1 MSSDIMKF
9 RTFIA
14 IEVPVSDEL
23 RQFSSAIK
31 KSGADLKMVNLKN
44 VHITLKFLGDT
55 EESLVPEI
63 EQVMKHAVSGIGPF
77 DMRLSGTG
85 AFPNLN
91 RISVVWAGMEN
102 ADNLGQIA
110 SKIDAGLTDF
120 GFQPEKRN
128 FSPHVTV
135 ARVKTG
141 RNKDRL
147 AEIIN
152 QFSGIDFGEVPVD
165 RIILKK
171 SVLTPQGPIY
181 SDMASVHL

>member
-1 MSSDIMKF
+1 MTF
-9 RTFIA
+9 RAFIA
-14 IEVPVSDEL
+14 VEVPVFSKLDE
-23 RQFSSAIK
+23 FSRAVK
-31 KSGADLKMVNLKN
+31 GTGADLKMVNLDN

-55 EESLVPEI
+55 DEALVPEI
-63 EQVMKHAVSGIGPF
+63 EQVIRNAVSGIEPF
-77 DMRLSGTG
+77 TMKLKGTG

-91 RISVVWAGMEN
+91 RISVVWAGLEN
-102 ADNLGQIA
+102 AEALGEIA
-110 SKIDAGLTDF
+110 GKIDTGLVPL
-120 GFQPEKRN
+120 GFQPERRK

-147 AEIIN
+147 ADIIG
-152 QFSGIDFGEVPVD
+152 QFQNSEFGEISVD

-181 SDMASVHL
+181 SDIITIPLNTI